1 MSVRRLGLYGIT
13 FICLALSPIPSYGQA
28 TVDEIAQAGAQ
39 NQGRDP
45 AHVLV
50 TDAQKIALRFSDIP
64 RLNGDYRVNADE
76 TVTVPGL
83 GRVSVASMTAPQLER
98 TLAEMATGLA
108 GREIYAT
115 VEVSEYRPVFVSGR
129 VARYGPVPW
138 EPGLTVQQAV
148 ATVGGIAQDQSE
160 DAVIQ
165 RKKARIDQQRLMATM
180 ARLRAEQEGT
190 EDVGIPE
197 ALSKSAGRE
206 SAERLIH
213 MQSVILQ
220 NRRSAL
226 QKQLELLNR
235 GKALAT
241 EELESLRVQ
250 KSKIAEQLEARRKQ
264 RDRIQALLDQKLT
277 VVDRALEESIKVSDL
292 EEKIANISV
301 AIARVQST
309 ISGFDREALNAT
321 ELRKSE
327 VDTELANVERE
338 LAQLGPVLDTAEP
351 GASSQA
357 SSVGYTISR
366 RKGKNVQVLAAN
378 PGSPLMP
385 GDVLTV
391 GDEQTAR

>member
-1 MSVRRLGLYGIT
+1 MAQST
-13 FICLALSPIPSYGQA
+13 DAGQ
-28 TVDEIAQAGAQ
+28 IAAQ
-39 NQGRDP
+39 QHTNTDFAP
-45 AHVLV
+45 LLI

-64 RLNGDYRVNADE
+64 RLNGDYRVNADG

-83 GRVSVASMTAPQLER
+83 GRVSVAGMTAPQLER
-98 TLAEMATGLA
+98 KLGEMATGLA

-138 EPGLTVQQAV
+138 ESGLTVQQAV

-165 RKKARIDQQRLMATM
+165 RKKARIDEQRLMAIM
-180 ARLRAEQEGT
+180 ARLGAEQEGA
-190 EDVGIPE
+190 EDVGVPE
-197 ALSKSAGRE
+197 ALVQIAGQ
-206 SAERLIH
+206 AEAQKLIH

-226 QKQLELLNR
+226 QKQIGLLNK

-241 EELESLRVQ
+241 EELDSLRQQ
-250 KSKIAEQLEARRKQ
+250 KVKIDEQLQARRKQ

-277 VVDRALEESIKVSDL
+277 VVDRALEETIKVSDL
-292 EEKIANISV
+292 EEKMANISV

-309 ISGFDREALNAT
+309 IAGFDREALSAT
-321 ELRKSE
+321 ETRKAE
-327 VDTELANVERE
+327 VDTELVNVERE
-338 LAQLGPVLDTAEP
+338 LAQLQPLLQTAD
-351 GASSQA
+351 ASEKAGIKGSGI
-357 SSVGYTISR
+357 GYTISR
-366 RKGKNVQVLAAN
+366 RKGKSVEVVAAN
-378 PGSPLMP
+378 ASTPLMP

-391 GDEQTAR
+391 GDQTTPAQ